1 MSALAGVGRRPAART
16 APRAGP
22 LLEPRAARLAAFV
35 PLAAFGALHW
45 ALLVEERVG
54 GRMLAAVGVAALA
67 GLVLG
72 ALVPLPRAARHAAAA
87 GVVLV
92 AGAAAL
98 VAAGVPIRLLLPSG
112 WGELGAGVSQGLQTL
127 PDVRV
132 PYAGVDAW
140 PRIVILSGAALLVAL
155 AAAVTFWPV
164 RGRGAPGHAAGATLL
179 CVLYAVP
186 AVDLTTSHQ
195 FLRGGAFA
203 VLLAAFLW
211 LERVPRSGGA
221 GAAVAL
227 GGAVAVGMVVAPAL
241 DRPQAWV
248 DYEKIAESFAPAAS
262 VSFDFSHRYGP
273 LDWPRDGRE
282 VLRVKAK
289 RPAYW
294 KAENL
299 DDFDGLRWR
308 ASTALARA
316 RTPLTSELPSNFQ
329 NRRQWRQRI
338 EVTIRSLDSTDV
350 IGAGTT
356 LDVVHP
362 PSSPVATASPGTYAF
377 EETLKRGDSY
387 AADVY
392 VPRPSP
398 RQMAAAPISYPEL
411 SPRYFALRVPL
422 AAKARRAGLP
432 AEVDVRFPTF
442 GSGGSPAI
450 FTFFGDPIALN
461 GDAAMRQSVYP
472 RTWAL
477 ARRLAASSRTPY
489 EYVRRVLA
497 YLADGFAY
505 SESPLRHR
513 VPLESFL
520 FDERVGYCQQFSGA
534 MALLL
539 RMGGVPARVVGGFS
553 PGSFSAK
560 RGDYVIRDI
569 DAHSWVEV
577 WFPGYG
583 WATFDPTPPASPAR
597 SQLINLDLPDATAP
611 AGLGGRPPTRG
622 DRPEPGPRAAGGGE
636 GSGGLG
642 AAGIAALLAAAA
654 ALAGLGTLAVRR
666 VRRRGDRGWGGGD
679 PDLDELRRALQRTG
693 RPLEGRTTL
702 AALEAR
708 FRFDA
713 GASAYLRTLRARRF
727 GFAANGPT
735 VGQRRDLRRAL
746 AHGLG
751 LSGRLRALWAL
762 PPRRGR

>member
-1 MSALAGVGRRPAART
+1 
-16 APRAGP
+16 
-22 LLEPRAARLAAFV
+22 
-35 PLAAFGALHW
+35 
-45 ALLVEERVG
+45 
-54 GRMLAAVGVAALA
+54 
-67 GLVLG
+67 
-72 ALVPLPRAARHAAAA
+72 
-87 GVVLV
+87 
-92 AGAAAL
+92 
-98 VAAGVPIRLLLPSG
+98 
-112 WGELGAGVSQGLQTL
+112 
-127 PDVRV
+127 
-132 PYAGVDAW
+132 
-140 PRIVILSGAALLVAL
+140 
-155 AAAVTFWPV
+155 
-164 RGRGAPGHAAGATLL
+164 
-179 CVLYAVP
+179 
-186 AVDLTTSHQ
+186 
-195 FLRGGAFA
+195 
-203 VLLAAFLW
+203 
-211 LERVPRSGGA
+211 
-221 GAAVAL
+221 
-227 GGAVAVGMVVAPAL
+227 
-241 DRPQAWV
+241 
-248 DYEKIAESFAPAAS
+248 
-262 VSFDFSHRYGP
+262 
-273 LDWPRDGRE
+273 
-282 VLRVKAK
+282 
-289 RPAYW
+289 
-294 KAENL
+294 
-299 DDFDGLRWR
+299 
-308 ASTALARA
+308 
-316 RTPLTSELPSNFQ
+316 
-329 NRRQWRQRI
+329 
-338 EVTIRSLDSTDV
+338 
-350 IGAGTT
+350 
-356 LDVVHP
+356 
-362 PSSPVATASPGTYAF
+362 
-377 EETLKRGDSY
+377 
-387 AADVY
+387 
-392 VPRPSP
+392 
-398 RQMAAAPISYPEL
+398 
-411 SPRYFALRVPL
+411 
-422 AAKARRAGLP
+422 
-432 AEVDVRFPTF
+432 
-442 GSGGSPAI
+442 
-450 FTFFGDPIALN
+450 
-461 GDAAMRQSVYP
+461 MRQSVYP

-539 RMGGVPARVVGGFS
+539 RMGGVPARVAGGFS

-622 DRPEPGPRAAGGGE
+622 DRPESGPRAAGGGK

-642 AAGIAALLAAAA
+642 VAGIAGLLAAAA
-654 ALAGLGTLAVRR
+654 ALAGLGTLVVRR

-679 PDLDELRRALQRTG
+679 PELDELRRALQRTG

-713 GASAYLRTLRARRF
+713 GASAYLRALRARRF

>member
-1 MSALAGVGRRPAART
+1 LSALAGAARRPAVRI
-16 APRAGP
+16 APRAEP
-22 LLEPRAARLAAFV
+22 LLERRAARLAAFV

-45 ALLVEERVG
+45 ALLVEQRSG
-54 GRMLAAVGVAALA
+54 GRMLAAVGFAAFA
-67 GLVLG
+67 GLGLG
-72 ALVPLPRAARHAAAA
+72 ACLQLPRAARHAAAA

-92 AGAAAL
+92 AAAGAL
-98 VAAGVPIRLLLPSG
+98 VAAGVPARLLWPSG
-112 WGELGAGVSQGLQTL
+112 WGELGAGVSQGMQTL

-140 PRIVILSGAALLVAL
+140 PRIVILSGGALLVAL

-164 RGRGAPGHAAGATLL
+164 RGRAARGHAAGAVLL
-179 CVLYAVP
+179 CVLFTVP
-186 AVDLTTSHQ
+186 AVDLTTTHQ
-195 FLRGGAFA
+195 FLRGAAFA

-211 LERVPRSGGA
+211 LERVPRTAVS

-227 GGAVAVGMVVAPAL
+227 GGAVAVGIVAAPVI
-241 DRPQAWV
+241 DGPRAWV

-262 VSFDFSHRYGP
+262 VSFDFSHTYGP

-308 ASTALARA
+308 SSNELARA
-316 RTPLTSELPSNFQ
+316 RTPLASELPSSFRT
-329 NRRQWRQRI
+329 RRQWRQRI
-338 EVTIRSLDSTDV
+338 EVTVRSLDTSDV

-362 PSSPVATASPGTYAF
+362 PSAPVATASPGTYSF
-377 EETLKRGDSY
+377 EETLNRGDSY

-398 RQMAAAPISYPEL
+398 RQMAAAGTSYPGL
-411 SPRYFALRVPL
+411 AAKYFDLRVPL
-422 AAKARRAGLP
+422 AAKAQRAGLP
-432 AEVDVRFPTF
+432 QEVGMRFPAF
-442 GSGGSPAI
+442 GSGGSPAV
-450 FTFFGDPIALN
+450 FTFFGDPITLD
-461 GDAAMRQSVYP
+461 GDVAMGQSVYP

-505 SESPLRHR
+505 SETPLRHA

-583 WATFDPTPPASPAR
+583 WTTFDPTPPASPAR

-611 AGLGGRPPTRG
+611 AGLGGRTPTRG
-622 DRPEPGPRAAGGGE
+622 DRPEPGPQTARGKD
-636 GSGGLG
+636 SGGLG
-642 AAGIAALLAAAA
+642 ALAIAALLAAAA
-654 ALAGLGTLAVRR
+654 GLAGLGTLVARR
-666 VRRRGDRGWGGGD
+666 LRGSGGHRWDVGD
-679 PDLDELRRALQRTG
+679 PELDELRRAMWRTG

-713 GASAYLRTLRARRF
+713 GASAYLRNLRARRF
-727 GFAANGPT
+727 GFAGKGPT
-735 VGQRRDLRRAL
+735 PAQRRDLRRAL

-751 LSGRLRALWAL
+751 LGGRLRALWAL

>member
-1 MSALAGVGRRPAART
+1 MSALAGAAPRPAPRIAR
-16 APRAGP
+16 RAAP

-45 ALLVEERVG
+45 AMLVEDRVG
-54 GRMLAAVGVAALA
+54 GRMLLAVGFAALA
-67 GLVLG
+67 GLALG
-72 ALVPLPRAARHAAAA
+72 ALVQLPRAARHAAAA
-87 GVVLV
+87 GVALL

-98 VAAGVPIRLLLPSG
+98 AAAGVPIRLLWPSG

-140 PRIVILSGAALLVAL
+140 PRIVILSGGALLVAL

-164 RGRGAPGHAAGATLL
+164 RGRGAPGHAAGATVL
-179 CVLYAVP
+179 CVLYTVP

-211 LERVPRSGGA
+211 LERVPRTGA
-221 GAAVAL
+221 SGAAVAL
-227 GGAVAVGMVVAPAL
+227 GGAVVVGMVAAPAL
-241 DRPQAWV
+241 DRPRAWV

-282 VLRVKAK
+282 VLRVKAR

-316 RTPLTSELPSNFQ
+316 RTPLSSELPPNFQ

-338 EVTIRSLDSTDV
+338 EVTVRSLETSDV

-356 LDVVHP
+356 LDVVGA
-362 PSSPVATASPGTYAF
+362 PSAPVATASPGTYAF

-398 RQMAAAPISYPEL
+398 RQMAAAPSSYPEL
-411 SPRYFALRVPL
+411 SARYFALRVPL

-432 AEVDVRFPTF
+432 EEVGVRFPAF
-442 GSGGSPAI
+442 GSGGSPAV
-450 FTFFGDPIALN
+450 FTFFGDPIALD
-461 GDAAMRQSVYP
+461 GDVAMGQSVYP

-505 SESPLRHR
+505 SESPLRHA

-560 RGDYVIRDI
+560 RRDYVIRDI

-583 WATFDPTPPASPAR
+583 WTTFDPTPPASPAR

-622 DRPEPGPRAAGGGE
+622 DRPEPGPQTGGGE
-636 GSGGLG
+636 GSGGVG
-642 AAGIAALLAAAA
+642 AAAIAAVLAAAA
-654 ALAGLGTLAVRR
+654 ALAGLGTLVVRR
-666 VRRRGDRGWGGGD
+666 VRRRGDRGGGGGD
-679 PDLDELRRALQRTG
+679 PALDELRRALQRTG

-702 AALEAR
+702 AALEER

-735 VGQRRDLRRAL
+735 REQRRHLRHAL

>member
-1 MSALAGVGRRPAART
+1 
-16 APRAGP
+16 
-22 LLEPRAARLAAFV
+22 
-35 PLAAFGALHW
+35 
-45 ALLVEERVG
+45 
-54 GRMLAAVGVAALA
+54 VA
-67 GLVLG
+67 
-72 ALVPLPRAARHAAAA
+72 
-87 GVVLV
+87 
-92 AGAAAL
+92 
-98 VAAGVPIRLLLPSG
+98 
-112 WGELGAGVSQGLQTL
+112 
-127 PDVRV
+127 
-132 PYAGVDAW
+132 
-140 PRIVILSGAALLVAL
+140 
-155 AAAVTFWPV
+155 
-164 RGRGAPGHAAGATLL
+164 
-179 CVLYAVP
+179 
-186 AVDLTTSHQ
+186 
-195 FLRGGAFA
+195 
-203 VLLAAFLW
+203 
-211 LERVPRSGGA
+211 
-221 GAAVAL
+221 
-227 GGAVAVGMVVAPAL
+227 APAL

-273 LDWPRDGRE
+273 MDWPRDGRE
-282 VLRVKAK
+282 VLRVKA
-289 RPAYW
+289 RRSAYW

-308 ASTALARA
+308 ASTELARA
-316 RTPLTSELPSNFQ
+316 RTPLANELPSNFQ
-329 NRRQWRQRI
+329 TRRQWRQRI
-338 EVTIRSLDSTDV
+338 EVTIRSLDTSDA

-356 LDVVHP
+356 LDVVRP
-362 PSSPVATASPGTYAF
+362 PSAPVATASPGTFAF

-398 RQMAAAPISYPEL
+398 RQMTLAGTAYPDL
-411 SPRYFALRVPL
+411 SANYFALRVPL
-422 AAKARRAGLP
+422 AVKAQRTGLP
-432 AEVDVRFPTF
+432 EEVAVRFPAF
-442 GSGGSPAI
+442 GSGGSPGV
-450 FTFFGDPIALN
+450 FTFFGDPITLD
-461 GDAAMRQSVYP
+461 GDVAMGQSVYP

-505 SESPLRHR
+505 SESPLNHA

-539 RMGGVPARVVGGFS
+539 RMGGVPARVAGGFS

-583 WATFDPTPPASPAR
+583 WTTFDPTPPASPAR

-611 AGLGGRPPTRG
+611 AGLGGRTPTRG
-622 DRPEPGPRAAGGGE
+622 DRPESGPQTAGGDK

-642 AAGIAALLAAAA
+642 AAAIAALLATAV
-654 ALAGLGTLAVRR
+654 ALAGLATLAVRR
-666 VRRRGDRGWGGGD
+666 VRRRGGRKAGGGD
-679 PDLDELRRALQRTG
+679 PDLEELRRALQRTG

-702 AALEAR
+702 SALEAR

-713 GASAYLRTLRARRF
+713 GASAYLRGLRARRF

-735 VGQRRDLRRAL
+735 LEQRRHLRRAL

-762 PPRRGR
+762 PPRRDR

>member
-1 MSALAGVGRRPAART
+1 MSALAGA
-16 APRAGP
+16 APRIGPRSEP
-22 LLEPRAARLAAFV
+22 LLESRAVRLAAFV

-45 ALLVEERVG
+45 ALLVAERSG
-54 GRMLAAVGVAALA
+54 GRMLAAVGLAAFA
-67 GLVLG
+67 GLGLG
-72 ALVPLPRAARHAAAA
+72 ACVGLPRAGRHAAAA
-87 GVVLV
+87 GIVLV
-92 AGAAAL
+92 AGAGTL
-98 VAAGVPIRLLLPSG
+98 VAAGVPMRLLWPSG
-112 WGELGAGVSQGLQTL
+112 WGELAAGVSQGLQTL

-132 PYAGVDAW
+132 PYLGVDAW
-140 PRIVILSGAALLVAL
+140 PRIVILSGGALLVAL

-164 RGRGAPGHAAGATLL
+164 RGRAAPGHAAGAALL
-179 CVLYAVP
+179 CVLYTVP
-186 AVDLTTSHQ
+186 TVDLTMTHQ
-195 FLRGGAFA
+195 FLRGAAFA
-203 VLLAAFLW
+203 VLLGAFLW
-211 LERVPRSGGA
+211 LERVPRTSA
-221 GAAVAL
+221 SGAAVAL
-227 GGAVAVGMVVAPAL
+227 GGAVALGMVAAPAL
-241 DRPQAWV
+241 DGPRAWV

-262 VSFDFSHRYGP
+262 VRFDFSHRYGP

-282 VLRVKAK
+282 VLRVKAR

-308 ASTALARA
+308 ASTALSRA
-316 RTPLTSELPSNFQ
+316 RTPLASELPADFQ
-329 NRRQWRQRI
+329 HRRQWRQRI
-338 EVTIRSLDSTDV
+338 EVTVRSLETSDV

-356 LDVVHP
+356 LDVVDP
-362 PSSPVATASPGTYAF
+362 PSAPVATASPGTYSF
-377 EETLKRGDSY
+377 EETLSRGDSY

-398 RQMAAAPISYPEL
+398 RQMAAAGTAYSDL
-411 SPRYFALRVPL
+411 STRYFALRIPL
-422 AAKARRAGLP
+422 AAKAQRAGLP
-432 AEVDVRFPTF
+432 EEVAVRFPAF
-442 GSGGSPAI
+442 GTGGSPGV
-450 FTFFGDPIALN
+450 FTFFGDPITLD
-461 GDAAMRQSVYP
+461 GDAAMSQSVYP
-472 RTWAL
+472 RAWAL

-505 SESPLRHR
+505 SETPLRHA

-539 RMGGVPARVVGGFS
+539 RMGGVPARVAGGFS
-553 PGSFSAK
+553 PGSFSGK

-583 WATFDPTPPASPAR
+583 WTTFDPTPPASPAR

-611 AGLGGRPPTRG
+611 AGLGGRAPTRG
-622 DRPEPGPRAAGGGE
+622 DRPEPGPRTAGGKD
-636 GSGGLG
+636 SGGLG
-642 AAGIAALLAAAA
+642 AGAIAALLAAAA
-654 ALAGLGTLAVRR
+654 ALAGLGTLVVRR
-666 VRRRGDRGWGGGD
+666 VRRPRDRERGRGD
-679 PDLDELRRALQRTG
+679 PDVDELCRALRRTG

-708 FRFDA
+708 FRFDE

-727 GFAANGPT
+727 GFAADGPT
-735 VGQRRDLRRAL
+735 PEQRRGLRRAL

-751 LSGRLRALWAL
+751 LSGRLRALWAV